1 MTIRLCWII
10 TDRKVTN
17 HPSSMLEWTE
27 TDVVWNWA
35 FIKLHNK
42 SYLVR
47 GYRNSR
53 CFYLTQ
59 FKIFSLSAHT
69 HTPPLSVS
77 IHKRR
82 TDSWWCW
89 PPPHTNTHRNTH
101 TWYWDHLFLKGDDDD
116 GERRNSAGCDVD
128 TLYFYTQNI
137 VWKEEAGMLSSHF
150 VVSAASPLFVS
161 ICF

>member
-89 PPPHTNTHRNTH
+89 PPPTH
-101 TWYWDHLFLKGDDDD
+101 TQKHTHLILRSFVS
-116 GERRNSAGCDVD
+116 ERRWWWR
-128 TLYFYTQNI
+128 
-137 VWKEEAGMLSSHF
+137 WKEKLRRLWCWYIIFLYTKYSLEGGSWHAL
-150 VVSAASPLFVS
+150 
-161 ICF
+161 